1 MFNIFIFKALK
12 IIWKYIHT
20 VLFLFVVPFM
30 ISCEEIEQPID
41 WKTENIPQKVVVEGS
56 VVGDTIQQKV
66 MLSLSGDY
74 FANQP
79 STKISKATVWVDD
92 GEDSCNFIES
102 DTIPGTYFSE
112 IAFTGRQ
119 NTTYTL
125 HVDLPEPVSNT
136 TQITAVSAM
145 PPKLSIDTMIAVL
158 YENPFMINEE
168 DSLFLIVVLKET
180 TLPDITY
187 YLMVKLYRNG
197 EPVFETISDTYLID
211 DEHAVKDEDR
221 VTYLAFEEEDFV
233 EGDTVGIEIYSITES
248 FYRFV
253 EGVHYISEPPDPF
266 GFSGVRADAIGNIN
280 NGKELGFFYTA
291 FISRS
296 SAVVEREKD

>member
-20 VLFLFVVPFM
+20 IFFLFVVFFI
-30 ISCEEIEQPID
+30 ISCDETEQPID
-41 WKTENIPQKVVVEGS
+41 WETENIPQKVVVDGS
-56 VVGDTIQQKV
+56 IVSDTIKQKV
-66 MLSLSGDY
+66 ILTLTDDY
-74 FANQP
+74 FINQP
-79 STKISKATVWVDD
+79 TPRISRATVSVDD
-92 GEDSCNFIES
+92 GEQSYNLIES
-102 DTIPGTYFSE
+102 DTMPGTYFSE
-112 IAFTGRQ
+112 IAFAGKQ
-119 NTTYTL
+119 NRTYTL
-125 HVDLPEPVSNT
+125 HVELNEPVDNT
-136 TQITAVSAM
+136 TQVTAVSAM
-145 PPKLSIDTMIAVL
+145 PPEFSIDTMIAVL

-168 DSLFLIVVLKET
+168 DSLFLIVVIKET

-211 DEHAVKDEDR
+211 DEHAEKDEDR
-221 VTYLAFEEEDFV
+221 IAYLAFEEEDFF

-248 FYRFV
+248 FYQFMEAV
-253 EGVHYISEPPDPF
+253 QYISEPPDPF